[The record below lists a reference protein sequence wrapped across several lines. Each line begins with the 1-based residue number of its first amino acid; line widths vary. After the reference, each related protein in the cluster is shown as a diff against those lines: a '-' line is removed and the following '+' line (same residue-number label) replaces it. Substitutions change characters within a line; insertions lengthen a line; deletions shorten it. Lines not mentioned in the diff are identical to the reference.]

1 MTVNHHD
8 QCRKTRGEELPP
20 HVEHHA
26 ILLAA
31 ETIAQAKEGGEG
43 SAASYEEALASVR
56 RYLADLALSRQ
67 IPPMDTARL
76 HKCANDLAGKGEQE
90 AARRAAMAQALEIA
104 VSLQA
109 AMAGLSGGSDCISG
123 LRKQKTYPMLSFS

>member
-1 MTVNHHD
+1 VTVKYHD

-43 SAASYEEALASVR
+43 SAASYEEALARVS

-104 VSLQA
+104 VGLQA
-109 AMAGLSGGSDCISG
+109 AMAGLSGGSDWIFAMG
-123 LRKQKTYPMLSFS
+123 KQKTCAMLSFS

>member
-1 MTVNHHD
+1 MTVKYHD

-43 SAASYEEALASVR
+43 CAASYEEALARVS

-104 VSLQA
+104 VGLQA
-109 AMAGLSGGSDCISG
+109 AMAGLSGGSGYIFG
-123 LRKQKTYPMLSFS
+123 MGTQKTCATLSFS

>member
-1 MTVNHHD
+1 MTVKNND
-8 QCRKTRGEELPP
+8 PCRKARGEELPP

-31 ETIAQAKEGGEG
+31 ETIAQAKGGGEG
-43 SAASYEEALASVR
+43 SAASYEEALARVS

-67 IPPMDTARL
+67 IPAMDTARL

-104 VSLQA
+104 IGLQA
-109 AMAGLSGGSDCISG
+109 AMDAVSGGSDRIFG
-123 LRKQKTYPMLSFS
+123 MGKQKPCAMLSFS